1 MEVIN
6 VGWVIKVGWSIW
18 RQSGVMDGLRDVDG
32 SGGGRYG
39 WVAGKMAYFLKWE
52 VYYNLY

>member
-1 MEVIN
+1 M
-6 VGWVIKVGWSIW
+6 GWVIKVGWSIW